1 MGGAKDWDALD
12 ILSKAK
18 LAALDAVHDRQ
29 NEFARHC
36 YMDGPAPERSLYFYL
51 DIWRTVENA
60 WDHVLKGD

>member
-1 MGGAKDWDALD
+1 MEKDWDALD

-18 LAALDAVHDRQ
+18 LAALDAIHDRQ
-29 NEFARHC
+29 VAFARHC
-36 YMDGPAPERSLYFYL
+36 HQGDRAPEQSLYFYL